1 MQASQQVYEDAQYQN
16 PAPIGEQPPIPA
28 GVHNIELSWDR
39 RRGYM
44 RIVIGGE
51 KWWFKEYLGKTA
63 DDLANMQNIVRA
75 LKNPDMLVDGA
86 PLTLERLQVMENGD
100 IRLLPPPPAP
110 AITETCV
117 KAPEQN
123 GKKDAKELVNAS

>member
-1 MQASQQVYEDAQYQN
+1 MADLTQYMTQKFTKLI
-16 PAPIGEQPPIPA
+16 AEITA
-28 GVHNIELSWDR
+28 D
-39 RRGYM
+39 
-44 RIVIGGE
+44 
-51 KWWFKEYLGKTA
+51 LGKTA
-63 DDLANMQNIVRA
+63 DDLANAQNIIKA
-75 LKNPDMLVDGA
+75 LKNPDMLMNGTS
-86 PLTLERLQVMENGD
+86 LTLDMVQIMENGD

>member
-1 MQASQQVYEDAQYQN
+1 MADLTQYMTQKYTKLI
-16 PAPIGEQPPIPA
+16 AEITA
-28 GVHNIELSWDR
+28 D
-39 RRGYM
+39 
-44 RIVIGGE
+44 
-51 KWWFKEYLGKTA
+51 LGKTA
-63 DDLANMQNIVRA
+63 DDLANAQNIIKA
-75 LKNPDMLVDGA
+75 LKNPDMMVNGA
-86 PLTLERLQVMENGD
+86 SLTLDMVQVMENGD